1 MQVGRG
7 QVAICV
13 HGRLE
18 VVGDEGRNA
27 IVAVVAAV
35 LELAPDGNSLGPN
48 ADAITLTTVTKKMSM
63 TTMLLAM
70 SAFRWSP
77 L

>member
-1 MQVGRG
+1 MSSKYKVSFGVCQGM
-7 QVAICV
+7 
-13 HGRLE
+13 LE

-27 IVAVVAAV
+27 IVAVVAA

-70 SAFRWSP
+70 SAFLWSP